1 MRRVRFTAMMWSS
14 PQFTLWFSE
23 RFRRFRR
30 FSFNAS
36 RQIHSDDVVIAGVYL
51 MV

>member
-14 PQFTLWFSE
+14 PEFTLWFSE
-23 RFRRFRR
+23 RFGR

-36 RQIHSDDVVIAGVYL
+36 RQIHSDDVVIAAVYL